1 MNTLVDYENI
11 FIGKPKGIKVLQA
24 IDVSKRYQKD
34 YVLRNV
40 NLELEQGRLGIIG
53 LHDSGKTVL
62 MRLLSGLEKPSSGK
76 ITLDGRK
83 LDRRKIAY
91 VPQAPLFDPL
101 LKAKEVMRYVG
112 SEEYLDVVDLEREKK
127 VKDMSLGEK
136 KRLAL
141 ALSLPFTPEYL
152 LIDDITEDS
161 KEFFLEFIKNFRG
174 GVIISYHNFRDVW
187 EVIDDVIILS
197 KGRVTYKGNKEGLKF
212 KIIRTKALNIPLD
225 RVVREGDYVEIWE
238 EFDDNF
244 VEEKLKALGINYE
257 VKEASPDEVFQ
268 RFYA

>member
-1 MNTLVDYENI
+1 LNTLVDYENI

-136 KRLAL
+136 KRLA
-141 ALSLPFTPEYL
+141 
-152 LIDDITEDS
+152 
-161 KEFFLEFIKNFRG
+161 
-174 GVIISYHNFRDVW
+174 
-187 EVIDDVIILS
+187 
-197 KGRVTYKGNKEGLKF
+197 
-212 KIIRTKALNIPLD
+212 
-225 RVVREGDYVEIWE
+225 
-238 EFDDNF
+238 
-244 VEEKLKALGINYE
+244 
-257 VKEASPDEVFQ
+257 
-268 RFYA
+268 